1 MREGRA
7 ATVRERGI
15 NASAWMEPTVEL
27 DQSNAASADELLA
40 SAAAKDCTYVELS
53 ARVDG
58 RASASLFAF
67 GPPSRLR
74 KT

>member
-1 MREGRA
+1 
-7 ATVRERGI
+7 
-15 NASAWMEPTVEL
+15 MEPTVEL